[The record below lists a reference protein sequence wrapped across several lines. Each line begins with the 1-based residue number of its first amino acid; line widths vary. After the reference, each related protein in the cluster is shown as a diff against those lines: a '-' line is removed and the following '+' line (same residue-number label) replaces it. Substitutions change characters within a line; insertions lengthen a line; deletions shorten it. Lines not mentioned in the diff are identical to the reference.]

1 MVVSERGEMDSNYWK
16 CINPTKGYCYCS
28 YYHYYYYYYFRD
40 SCYYI
45 FRGIPEEAV
54 KRKLPKIEQSEGGD
68 GKLLHTFTEIGQQ
81 TNKAMDSQRT
91 LDDDKKPK
99 DRKH

>member
-1 MVVSERGEMDSNYWK
+1 MIKTESVGGS
-16 CINPTKGYCYCS
+16 
-28 YYHYYYYYYFRD
+28 
-40 SCYYI
+40 
-45 FRGIPEEAV
+45 
-54 KRKLPKIEQSEGGD
+54 LQSEGGD